1 MMRTSLNY
9 SIWLLCPILV
19 SCVFG
24 ETTRIKFFHVFNSFG
39 VETQEIK
46 NSIVIQYDK
55 KGFMVDSTVYTHTLP
70 LSEKYVYVLGSD
82 EGLKLQRSY
91 DKEMILSYRFEN
103 DHAGK
108 RMSTT
113 LFGAGDTLYWKEF
126 QKYDDEGL
134 LVKRIR
140 YNPIEAIN
148 PEMMVLKT
156 DAGEMVWGESY
167 DYDSTGTV
175 LDHKELYDNYILEI
189 TTYELDSLKI
199 PHIKAEYFDPSVMF
213 RSIYFHNEN
222 NHLTHETSVGRLGQ
236 SIGSKAY
243 EYDILGRRTKST
255 IYNSNGVIE
264 ETLTDIFDDDN
275 FKYYEYLADSTL
287 KLISKKEMLLDHR
300 GRPYIEVMLDG
311 EERVL
316 EKNVYSY
323 DEKGRI
329 AQIKQYDMI
338 RRWRD
343 DQKIPVKVMT
353 YEYE

>member
-1 MMRTSLNY
+1 MRTAINCST
-9 SIWLLCPILV
+9 WLLCLIFISSL
-19 SCVFG
+19 FG
-24 ETTRIKFFHVFNSFG
+24 ETTTIRVFHVFNSFG
-39 VETQEIK
+39 VETQELK
-46 NSIVIQYDK
+46 NSIVIKYDK
-55 KGFMVDSTVYTHTLP
+55 KGLMIDSTIYTHTLP
-70 LSEKYVYVLGSD
+70 LSKKYVYVLGSD
-82 EGLKLQRSY
+82 EGLKLQRNF
-91 DKEMILSYRFEN
+91 DREMVLSYRFEN
-103 DHAGK
+103 DNAGK
-108 RMSTT
+108 RTSTK
-113 LFGAGDTLYWKEF
+113 LFGTGDTLYWKEF
-126 QKYDDEGL
+126 QKYDDRGFL
-134 LVKRIR
+134 IKRIR

-156 DAGEMVWGESY
+156 DAGKMVWGESY

-189 TTYELDSLKI
+189 TTYKLDSLTI

-213 RSIYFHNEN
+213 RTLYFHNEN
-222 NHLTHETSVGRLGQ
+222 NQLTHETSVGRLGQ
-236 SIGSKAY
+236 SLGSKAY

-255 IYNSNGVIE
+255 IYNSDGVIE

-287 KLISKKEMLLDHR
+287 KLISKKERLLDHS
-300 GRPYIEVMLDG
+300 GRPYIEITLDG

-323 DEKGRI
+323 DEKSRI
-329 AQIKQYDMI
+329 VQIKQYDMI
-338 RRWRD
+338 RRWHD